1 MNDKKYILWATL
13 KILELR
19 KALDYDNSFFTTS
32 QLDRL
37 FAIRD
42 LQQEEDRKKLKNKVR
57 KLRLKEEK
65 E

>member
-57 KLRLKEEK
+57 KLRIKEEN